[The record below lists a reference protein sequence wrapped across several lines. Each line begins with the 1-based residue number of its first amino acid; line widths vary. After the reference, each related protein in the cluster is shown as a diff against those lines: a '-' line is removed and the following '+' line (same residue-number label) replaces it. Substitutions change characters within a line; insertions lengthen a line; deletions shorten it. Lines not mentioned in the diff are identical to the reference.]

1 MAVWGH
7 PRSWDRTELR
17 GKSWTRPGVPLYGAQ
32 GTPPSHLGGCTAGV
46 WVCQASCLPSA
57 HGNHLTVAGCPH
69 PPGSS
74 YWGHSPPPQRGG
86 CWSVGRLVL
95 SPQAGS
101 SRTRPL
107 PSPRLSVCLS
117 PRALAPSCVSVNTG
131 PSSYLTSRRK
141 LRGGWEWRV
150 RNRKTAVC
158 RNVAG
163 NLITPRLKPA
173 RLGSPGRQ
181 PAPLP
186 ELGIPLAEL
195 GRPPV
200 TSPGNSEGP
209 ACHRHQEAHAL

>member
-1 MAVWGH
+1 MVTT
-7 PRSWDRTELR
+7 SL
-17 GKSWTRPGVPLYGAQ
+17 SLGVHSPQ
-32 GTPPSHLGGCTAGV
+32 E
-46 WVCQASCLPSA
+46 A
-57 HGNHLTVAGCPH
+57 HTGDTHPH
-69 PPGSS
+69 PSEGAAGLWVAWCYLRRRAPPGRVRS
-74 YWGHSPPPQRGG
+74 
-86 CWSVGRLVL
+86 
-95 SPQAGS
+95 
-101 SRTRPL
+101 PL
-107 PSPRLSVCLS
+107 PLCLSVYLS

-141 LRGGWEWRV
+141 LRGRWEWRV